1 MVNNKWLFLAF
12 LVLAIYLSPNIFFPN
27 EAHFLIHDNLDSNV
41 VYYKNLAESGKMFA
55 SNLDVIPNSLGGVPR
70 AAYPTEYCLF
80 VLLYLLFPALAAYN
94 INILIMHLVAFLGMY
109 LLIGKF
115 VFKNENK
122 FAISSISLLFALLPF
137 WPSGGLSIAGQPLIL
152 FAFLNILL
160 KQQRWFDWLI
170 ICLFPFYSALILS
183 NLFFCITIFIGFIIY
198 CLIKK
203 TINYKFIMALFLF
216 AMISVLIDYRLFY
229 LQFIQHF
236 ESHRILRDTLGTL
249 NIKGLIGVSLLH
261 FFKGQYHFHSLHSPF
276 ILLSSFA
283 AFLMAKS
290 RKEKISLLILLGLV
304 FVISVLFIL
313 PKWTGAA
320 FLFNDITF
328 LKTFALRFYALFPLV
343 WFIIFSLSITIFIKS
358 RFYYK
363 GVLSILFFLMIVFSL
378 FSINSKDY
386 QNDEFA
392 ENSFYN
398 TFFNKSNGN
407 YQSFKNYYKIDLFNE
422 VKKVVK
428 PKVNYIGCIGF
439 SPEIAQFNGF
449 YTIDGYYC
457 FYPKK
462 HNDLMNEITFLER
475 KKSDLEPLGN
485 RCYLM
490 SDDDLKGKKEIV
502 DLKFDFEK
510 MKKLNVEYIFSIKKI
525 TDSHLINEIIVKTIN
540 HSDSIFIYQISN
552 QFLSLNNVSL

>member
-1 MVNNKWLFLAF
+1 MVNNKWLLLAIV
-12 LVLAIYLSPNIFFPN
+12 VLAVYLSPNIFFPN

-55 SNLDVIPNSLGGVPR
+55 SNLDVIPNSLGGIPR
-70 AAYPTEYCLF
+70 AAYPPEYCLF
-80 VLLYLLFPALAAYN
+80 VLLYLWFPALAAYN
-94 INILIMHLVAFLGMY
+94 INIVIMHLVAFFGMY

-137 WPSGGLSIAGQPLIL
+137 WPSGGLSIAGQPLL
-152 FAFLNILL
+152 LYAFLNVLL
-160 KQQRWFDWLI
+160 KHQRWFDWLI
-170 ICLFPFYSALILS
+170 ICLFPFYSVLILS

-198 CLIKK
+198 CFIKK
-203 TINYKFIMALFLF
+203 TINYQFIIALCLF
-216 AMISVLIDYRLFY
+216 AIISVLIDYRLFY

-236 ESHRILRDTLGTL
+236 ESHRNISDSSGTL
-249 NIKGLIGVSLLH
+249 NFKGLIGVSILH
-261 FFKGQYHFHSLHSPF
+261 FIKGQYHFYSLHSPF
-276 ILLSSFA
+276 ILISSFV
-283 AFLMAKS
+283 AFLIAKTK
-290 RKEKISLLILLGLV
+290 KEKLTLLILISLAFLTSLI
-304 FVISVLFIL
+304 FVL
-313 PKWTGAA
+313 PKWTGAS
-320 FLFNDITF
+320 FLFNDIAF
-328 LKTFALRFYALFPLV
+328 LKTFALRFYALLPLL
-343 WFIIFSLSITIFIKS
+343 WFVIFSISISIFIKS
-358 RFYYK
+358 SFYSK
-363 GVLSILFFLMIVFSL
+363 GVLMILFFLMIIFSL

-398 TFFNKSNGN
+398 TYFNKSNGN
-407 YQSFKNYYKIDLFNE
+407 YKSFKNYYKMDLFNE

-449 YTIDGYYC
+449 YTVDGYYC

-475 KKSDLEPLGN
+475 KKCDLEPLGN
-485 RCYLM
+485 RCYIM

-502 DLKFDFEK
+502 DLKLDFEK

-525 TDSHLINEIIVKTIN
+525 TDSHLINEIIVKTLN

-552 QFLSLNNVSL
+552 KFLSLNNESL